1 MDAFCVVKERKINMG
16 AIETAKSIQNLLQEY
31 GVDNDSLNAFIK
43 DASEL
48 PSSDVLDGFNDR
60 VETYQKANTYDTVV
74 QAGDELLNFYNS
86 HTEELSY
93 KANEMSELEKTLEDY
108 KEIHD
113 LYEKLDALIEN
124 GEI

>member
-1 MDAFCVVKERKINMG
+1 MG

-48 PSSDVLDGFNDR
+48 PSSEVLDGFNYR
-60 VETYQKANTYDTVV
+60 VEDYQKANTYDTVV

-108 KEIHD
+108 KKIHD
-113 LYEKLDALIEN
+113 LYEELDAQIEN

>member
-1 MDAFCVVKERKINMG
+1 MG

-31 GVDNDSLNAFIK
+31 GVENDSLNAFIK

-48 PSSDVLDGFNDR
+48 PSSEVLDGFNDR
-60 VETYQKANTYDTVV
+60 VETYQKANTYDTVT
-74 QAGDELLNFYNS
+74 QAGDELLNYYNS

-124 GEI
+124 GEL